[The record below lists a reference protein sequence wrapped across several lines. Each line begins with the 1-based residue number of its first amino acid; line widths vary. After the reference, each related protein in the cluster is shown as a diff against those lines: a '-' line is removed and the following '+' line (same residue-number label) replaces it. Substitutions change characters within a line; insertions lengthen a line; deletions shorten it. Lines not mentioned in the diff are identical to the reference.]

1 MRRIEIITP
10 QHVPITYQL
19 ASVRDRAFAFLID
32 MMILGAVLGISYSII
47 IASNVSSSTKQSLIS
62 IINFPLFLFYSFA
75 FEVFTGGQTPGKMA
89 VRIRVIKLNGSEL
102 SLTDYLL
109 RWAFRWID
117 IWGTLGSAAA
127 LQVSS
132 SGKGQRLGDLLADTS
147 VVKVQTDFKVSLENL
162 LAIKNTTMH
171 EIRYPESIHMTEPE
185 MLQIKMALDQARKY
199 PNQAHQIVLKECA
212 KTVCDRLE
220 IEQIER
226 NASEFLMRFLT
237 DYVTVTRSE

>member
-32 MMILGAVLGISYSII
+32 MMILGAVLGIIYSFI
-47 IASNVSSSTKQSLIS
+47 IASDFSGETKESLVS
-62 IINFPLFLFYSFA
+62 IINFPMFLFYTLG

-89 VRIRVIKLNGSEL
+89 VRIRVLKLSGSEL

-147 VVKVQTDFKVSLENL
+147 VVKVQTDFKVTLENL
-162 LAIKNTTMH
+162 LAIKDTSKH
-171 EIRYPESIHMTEPE
+171 EIRYPESKLMTEPE

-199 PNQAHQIVLKECA
+199 PNTAHLSLLQECA
-212 KTVCDRLE
+212 TTICQRLE
-220 IEQIER
+220 INQVER
-226 NASEFLMRFLT
+226 NANEFLMRLLT

>member
-19 ASVRDRAFAFLID
+19 ASVRDRAFAFVID
-32 MMILGAVLGISYSII
+32 MMILGAVLGISYSLI
-47 IASNVSSSTKQSLIS
+47 SSSNLNPSTMNSLIS
-62 IINFPLFLFYSFA
+62 LINFPLFLFYTFG
-75 FEVFTGGQTPGKMA
+75 FEVFTGGQTPGKKA
-89 VRIRVIKLNGSEL
+89 VRIRVIKLSGSEL

-132 SGKGQRLGDLLADTS
+132 SSKGQRLGDLLADTS
-147 VVKVQTDFKVSLENL
+147 VVKIQTDFKVTLENL
-162 LAIKNTTMH
+162 LAIKDASKH
-171 EIRYPESIHMTEPE
+171 EIRYPESKLMTEPE

-199 PNQAHQIVLKECA
+199 PNEAHQLVLKECA
-212 KTVCDRLE
+212 KTVCQRLE
-220 IEQIER
+220 IEQVER
-226 NASEFLMRFLT
+226 KASEFLLRLIT